1 MWLAFSEGLER
12 LARARLGQV
21 GVEARP
27 THIREVILENF
38 MSHEYSRIRLEPGLN
53 VITGPN
59 GSGKSSILLGLS
71 VALGQTY
78 TERGQRLSDLIRRGK
93 EAARLTVV
101 LDNSPVD
108 GERPVSSIKSDEI
121 TVTRYIKKSGEYWHY
136 VNNRFTPKAELEE
149 LLRRLG
155 INPNNALIIMH
166 QNMIENFASRDNVE
180 KLRAMEDAVGLSHLR
195 ERLLEAESRLN
206 SLRSEEASV
215 KRLLSEAEEA
225 VEYWRK
231 ELQKLQH
238 LKELEERR
246 KSLELEYAWS
256 LVHQVG
262 RSLERRR
269 LVLERMLKEKARL
282 EEEAAAYGAEAA
294 SLRERIRESL
304 YASGRPEEVLEAVD
318 LLVKAAVE
326 EGVRRYRV
334 SSLEREVSE
343 TQSEI
348 NSLLREFEERRAAA
362 SEKGEEVATE
372 REPSAVL
379 EDLKLTTLE
388 IASLGKVI
396 PDAETMYFL
405 ADSRFREVELKAR
418 QVEENVKKAI
428 EEVEKRR
435 QIWRDKLKEIID
447 DINPVYQRL
456 LEAVGGRG
464 YIRIRGLDD
473 PVTASLELMAG
484 FRGMEPMIVD
494 AHTHS
499 GGERVVAT
507 IAFLLALQ
515 SYVKS
520 PIRAVDEFDVH
531 LDPLN
536 REMVTKMLVEIARSY
551 PSTQF
556 LFITPGRLPITDGF
570 NLIIV
575 QNVAGSS
582 FVTSS
587 VEVG

>member
-1 MWLAFSEGLER
+1 MWLASSEELER

-21 GVEARP
+21 GAEARP

-121 TVTRYIKKSGEYWHY
+121 TVTRFIKRSGEYWHY

-166 QNMIENFASRDNVE
+166 QNMIENFAARDNVE

-215 KRLLSEAEEA
+215 KRLLSEAGEA
-225 VEYWRK
+225 VEYWRR

-269 LVLERMLKEKARL
+269 LVLERMLREKARL
-282 EEEAAAYGAEAA
+282 EEEAAAYGVEAT
-294 SLRERIRESL
+294 SLRERIRQSL
-304 YASGRPEEVLEAVD
+304 YVSASPEEILEAVD

-343 TQSEI
+343 AQSEI
-348 NSLLREFEERRAAA
+348 NSLLREFEERRASAF
-362 SEKGEEVATE
+362 EKGEEVATE

-379 EDLKLTTLE
+379 EDLKLTALE

-405 ADSRFREVELKAR
+405 ADSRFREVELRAR
-418 QVEENVKKAI
+418 QVEENVKRAI

-435 QIWRDKLKEIID
+435 QIWRDKLREIID

-464 YIRIRGLDD
+464 LIRIRGLDD

-575 QNVAGSS
+575 QNVSGSS

-587 VEVG
+587 VDDG

>member
-1 MWLAFSEGLER
+1 M
-12 LARARLGQV
+12 ARARLREV

-38 MSHEYSRIRLEPGLN
+38 MSHEYSRIRFDPGLN

-59 GSGKSSILLGLS
+59 GSGKSSILLGVS
-71 VALGQTY
+71 VAMGQTY
-78 TERGQRLSDLIRRGK
+78 TERGHRLSDLIRRGK

-101 LDNSPVD
+101 LDNSQVD
-108 GERPVSSIKSDEI
+108 GERPVPSIKSDEI
-121 TVTRYIKKSGEYWHY
+121 TITRYIKKSGEYWHY

-166 QNMIENFASRDNVE
+166 QNMIENFAARDNVE
-180 KLRAMEDAVGLSHLR
+180 KLRAMEDAVGLAHLR
-195 ERLLEAESRLN
+195 ERLLEAEARLN
-206 SLRSEEASV
+206 GLRGEETSV
-215 KRLLSEAEEA
+215 KRLLTEAGGA
-225 VEYWRK
+225 VEYWRG
-231 ELQKLQH
+231 ELQKLQR
-238 LKELEERR
+238 LRELEERR
-246 KSLELEYAWS
+246 RGLELEYAWS
-256 LVHQVG
+256 LVYQVAK
-262 RSLERRR
+262 SLERRR
-269 LVLERMLKEKARL
+269 LALERMLREKERL
-282 EEEAAAYGAEAA
+282 EGEAASFGAEAQ
-294 SLRERIRESL
+294 SLREIIRERL
-304 YASGRPEEVLEAVD
+304 YGGGSPEEVLEGVER
-318 LLVKAAVE
+318 LVRAAVE
-326 EGVRRYRV
+326 EGVRRYRL

-343 TQSEI
+343 AQSEI
-348 NSLLREFEERRAAA
+348 ECLSRELEERRSAA
-362 SEKGEEVATE
+362 SAKGGEVSTE
-372 REPSAVL
+372 REPSVVL
-379 EDLKLTTLE
+379 DDLRLTDLE
-388 IASLGKVI
+388 VASLGKVI

-418 QVEENVKKAI
+418 QVEENVKRAM
-428 EEVEKRR
+428 EEVERRR
-435 QIWRDKLKEIID
+435 QVWREKLREIID

-456 LEAVGGRG
+456 LEAVGGKG
-464 YIRIRGLDD
+464 LIRIRGLED
-473 PVTASLELMAG
+473 PVTASLELYAG

-515 SYVKS
+515 SYVRS

-536 REMVTKMLVEIARSY
+536 REMVTKILVEIARSY

-556 LFITPGRLPITDGF
+556 LFITPGKLPITDGF

-575 QNVAGSS
+575 QNVAQSS

-587 VEVG
+587 VEGV

>member
-1 MWLAFSEGLER
+1 M
-12 LARARLGQV
+12 ARTRVGQI
-21 GVEARP
+21 GAEARP

-38 MSHEYSRIRLEPGLN
+38 MSHEYSRIKLEPGLN

-59 GSGKSSILLGLS
+59 GAGKSSILLGLA

-78 TERGQRLSDLIRRGK
+78 TERGQRLSDLIRRGRD
-93 EAARLTVV
+93 AARLTVV
-101 LDNSPVD
+101 LDNSPID
-108 GERPVSSIKSDEI
+108 GERPLSSVKSEEI
-121 TVTRYIKKSGEYWHY
+121 TITRYIKKSGEYWHY

-155 INPNNALIIMH
+155 INPNNALVIMH
-166 QNMIENFASRDNVE
+166 QNMIESFAARDNME
-180 KLRAMEDAVGLSHLR
+180 KLKAMEDAVGLSHLR

-206 SLRSEEASV
+206 NLRSEEASV
-215 KRLLSEAEEA
+215 KRLLSEAGEA
-225 VEYWRK
+225 VEYWRR
-231 ELQKLQH
+231 ELQKLQQ
-238 LKELEERR
+238 LRELEER
-246 KSLELEYAWS
+246 KGLLEVEYAWS
-256 LVHQVG
+256 LVHQV
-262 RSLERRR
+262 RKSLERRR
-269 LVLERMLKEKARL
+269 LALERMLVEKARL
-282 EEEAAAYGAEAA
+282 EEEAAAYGAEAGA
-294 SLRERIRESL
+294 FRDRIRQRL
-304 YASGRPEEVLEAVD
+304 YEAAQPGEILE
-318 LLVKAAVE
+318 LIERLVKVAVE
-326 EGVRRYRV
+326 EGVRRFRV
-334 SSLEREVSE
+334 SSLEREVAAAR
-343 TQSEI
+343 SEI
-348 NSLLREFEERRAAA
+348 DGLLKELEERRAAA
-362 SEKGEEVATE
+362 SEKGAEVETE
-372 REPSAVL
+372 REPSTVL
-379 EDLKLTTLE
+379 EDLRLTMLE

-405 ADSRFREVELKAR
+405 ADSRFREVELRAR
-418 QVEENVKKAI
+418 QVEENVKKAM

-456 LEAVGGRG
+456 LSSVGGRG
-464 YIRIRGLDD
+464 VIRIRGIED
-473 PVTASLELMAG
+473 PASASLELLAG
-484 FRGMEPMIVD
+484 FRGMEPMMVD

-515 SYVKS
+515 SYVRS

-536 REMVTKMLVEIARSY
+536 REMVTQILVEIARSY

-582 FVTSS
+582 FVTTS
-587 VEVG
+587 VEKSEQEH

>member
-1 MWLAFSEGLER
+1 MEG
-12 LARARLGQV
+12 LARARLREM

-59 GSGKSSILLGLS
+59 GSGKSSILLGLA

-78 TERGQRLSDLIRRGK
+78 TERGHRLSDLIRRGK

-101 LDNSPVD
+101 LDNSMVD

-121 TVTRYIKKSGEYWHY
+121 TITRYIKKTGEYWHY

-155 INPNNALIIMH
+155 INPNNALVIMH
-166 QNMIENFASRDNVE
+166 QNMIENFAARDNVE

-206 SLRSEEASV
+206 NLRSEEASV
-215 KRLLSEAEEA
+215 KRLLSDAGGA
-225 VEYWRK
+225 VEYWRN
-231 ELQKLQH
+231 ELQKLQR
-238 LKELEERR
+238 LRELEERKR
-246 KSLELEYAWS
+246 LLELEYSWS
-256 LVHQVG
+256 LVYQVA

-269 LVLERMLKEKARL
+269 MALDRMLRERARL
-282 EEEAAAYGAEAA
+282 EEEAAAFGAEAG
-294 SLRERIRESL
+294 SLRERIRERL
-304 YASGRPEEVLEAVD
+304 YGGGSPEEVLESVD
-318 LLVKAAVE
+318 MLVRAAVE
-326 EGVRRYRV
+326 EGVRRYMLSR
-334 SSLEREVSE
+334 LEREVADAE
-343 TQSEI
+343 SEI
-348 NSLLREFEERRAAA
+348 NSLLRELEERRGAAVA
-362 SEKGEEVATE
+362 KGEEFSTE

-379 EDLKLTTLE
+379 EDLRLTTLE

-418 QVEENVKKAI
+418 QVEENVKRAM

-435 QIWRDKLKEIID
+435 QIWRDKLREIVE

-456 LEAVGGRG
+456 LEAVGGKG
-464 YIRIRGLDD
+464 LIRIRGLDD

-515 SYVKS
+515 SYVRS

-536 REMVTKMLVEIARSY
+536 REMVTRILVEIARSY

-575 QNVAGSS
+575 QNVAQSS

-587 VEVG
+587 VEGA

>member
-1 MWLAFSEGLER
+1 M
-12 LARARLGQV
+12 ARARLGQV
-21 GVEARP
+21 GVEARR

-121 TVTRYIKKSGEYWHY
+121 TVTRFIKRSGEYWHY

-166 QNMIENFASRDNVE
+166 QNMIENFASRDNIE

-215 KRLLSEAEEA
+215 KRLLSEAGEA
-225 VEYWRK
+225 VEYWRR

-262 RSLERRR
+262 KSLERRR
-269 LVLERMLKEKARL
+269 LILERMLREKARL
-282 EEEAAAYGAEAA
+282 EEEAAAYGSEAN
-294 SLRERIRESL
+294 SLRERIRHSL
-304 YASGRPEEVLEAVD
+304 YASGSPEEVLEAVD
-318 LLVKAAVE
+318 LLVRAAVE

-343 TQSEI
+343 AQSEI
-348 NSLLREFEERRAAA
+348 NGLLKEFEERRAAA
-362 SEKGEEVATE
+362 SEKGGEVATE

-379 EDLKLTTLE
+379 EDLKLTALE

-418 QVEENVKKAI
+418 QVEENVKRAI

-456 LEAVGGRG
+456 LEAVGGKG
-464 YIRIRGLDD
+464 LIRIRGLDD

-587 VEVG
+587 VEEG

>member
-1 MWLAFSEGLER
+1 M
-12 LARARLGQV
+12 GQI
-21 GVEARP
+21 GVEAKP

-38 MSHEYSRIRLEPGLN
+38 MSHEYSRIRLDPGLN

-59 GSGKSSILLGLS
+59 GAGKSSILLGLA

-93 EAARLTVV
+93 DAARLTVV
-101 LDNSPVD
+101 LDNSPVE
-108 GERPVSSIKSDEI
+108 GERPLASVKSEEI
-121 TVTRYIKKSGEYWHY
+121 TITRYIKKSGEYWHY

-155 INPNNALIIMH
+155 INPNNALVIMH
-166 QNMIENFASRDNVE
+166 QNMIENFAARDNVE

-215 KRLLSEAEEA
+215 KKLLSEANEA
-225 VEYWRK
+225 VEYWRR
-231 ELQKLQH
+231 ELQKLQQLRELEERKGLLEVEYAWSLVNQVRRSLERRRLALERMLREKAGLEEEAAAYASEASRFRDRIRQRLH
-238 LKELEERR
+238 ESASPDEILELVEGLVGAAVGEGVRRYRISGLEREIAEAQSEINGFLKELEERR
-246 KSLELEYAWS
+246 
-256 LVHQVG
+256 
-262 RSLERRR
+262 
-269 LVLERMLKEKARL
+269 
-282 EEEAAAYGAEAA
+282 A
-294 SLRERIRESL
+294 S
-304 YASGRPEEVLEAVD
+304 
-318 LLVKAAVE
+318 
-326 EGVRRYRV
+326 
-334 SSLEREVSE
+334 
-343 TQSEI
+343 
-348 NSLLREFEERRAAA
+348 A
-362 SEKGEEVATE
+362 SERGAEVATE
-372 REPSAVL
+372 REPSVVL
-379 EDLKLTTLE
+379 EELRMTALE
-388 IASLGKVI
+388 IATLGKVI

-405 ADSRFREVELKAR
+405 ADSRYREAELRAK
-418 QVEENVKKAI
+418 QVEENVKRAI

-447 DINPVYQRL
+447 DVNPVYQRL
-456 LEAVGGRG
+456 LQSVGGKGVIRLRG
-464 YIRIRGLDD
+464 IED
-473 PVTASLELMAG
+473 PASASLELLAG
-484 FRGMEPMIVD
+484 FRGMEPTMVD

-515 SYVKS
+515 SYVRS

-536 REMVTKMLVEIARSY
+536 REMVTQILVEIAKSY

-556 LFITPGRLPITDGF
+556 LFITPGKLPVSDGF

-587 VEVG
+587 VEEA

>member
-1 MWLAFSEGLER
+1 MEG
-12 LARARLGQV
+12 LARARLREM

-59 GSGKSSILLGLS
+59 GSGKSSILLGLA

-78 TERGQRLSDLIRRGK
+78 TERGHRLSDLIRRGK

-101 LDNSPVD
+101 LDNSMVD

-121 TVTRYIKKSGEYWHY
+121 TITRYIKKTGEYWHY

-155 INPNNALIIMH
+155 INPNNALVIMH
-166 QNMIENFASRDNVE
+166 QNMIENFAARDNVE

-206 SLRSEEASV
+206 NLRSEEASV
-215 KRLLSEAEEA
+215 KRLLSDAGGA
-225 VEYWRK
+225 VEYWRN
-231 ELQKLQH
+231 ELQKLQR
-238 LKELEERR
+238 LRELEERKR
-246 KSLELEYAWS
+246 LLELEYSWS
-256 LVHQVG
+256 LVYQVA

-269 LVLERMLKEKARL
+269 MALDKMLRERARL
-282 EEEAAAYGAEAA
+282 EEEAAAFGAEAG
-294 SLRERIRESL
+294 SLRERIRERL
-304 YASGRPEEVLEAVD
+304 YGGGSPEEVLESVD
-318 LLVKAAVE
+318 MLVRAAVE
-326 EGVRRYRV
+326 EGVRRYMLSR
-334 SSLEREVSE
+334 LEREVADAE
-343 TQSEI
+343 SEI
-348 NSLLREFEERRAAA
+348 NSLLRELEERRGAAVA
-362 SEKGEEVATE
+362 KGEEFSTE

-379 EDLKLTTLE
+379 EDLRLTTLE

-418 QVEENVKKAI
+418 QVEENVKRAM

-435 QIWRDKLKEIID
+435 QIWRDKLREIVE

-456 LEAVGGRG
+456 LEAVGGKG
-464 YIRIRGLDD
+464 LIRIRGLDD

-515 SYVKS
+515 SYVRS

-536 REMVTKMLVEIARSY
+536 REMVTRILVEIARSY

-575 QNVAGSS
+575 QNVAQSS

-587 VEVG
+587 VEGA

>member
-1 MWLAFSEGLER
+1 MEG
-12 LARARLGQV
+12 LARARLREM

-59 GSGKSSILLGLS
+59 GSGKSSILLGLA

-78 TERGQRLSDLIRRGK
+78 TERGHRLSDLIRRGK

-101 LDNSPVD
+101 LDNSMVD

-121 TVTRYIKKSGEYWHY
+121 TITRYIKKTGEYWHY

-155 INPNNALIIMH
+155 INPNNALVIMH
-166 QNMIENFASRDNVE
+166 QNMIESFAARDNVE

-215 KRLLSEAEEA
+215 KRLLSDAGGA
-225 VEYWRK
+225 VEYWRN
-231 ELQKLQH
+231 ELQKLQR
-238 LKELEERR
+238 LRELEERKR
-246 KSLELEYAWS
+246 LLELEYSWS
-256 LVHQVG
+256 LVYQVA

-269 LVLERMLKEKARL
+269 MALDRMLRERARL
-282 EEEAAAYGAEAA
+282 EEEAAAFGAEAG
-294 SLRERIRESL
+294 SLRERIRERL
-304 YASGRPEEVLEAVD
+304 YGGGSPEEVLESVD
-318 LLVKAAVE
+318 MLVRAAVE
-326 EGVRRYRV
+326 EGVRRYMLSR
-334 SSLEREVSE
+334 LEREVADAE
-343 TQSEI
+343 SEI
-348 NSLLREFEERRAAA
+348 NSLLRELEERRGAAVA
-362 SEKGEEVATE
+362 KGEEFSTE

-379 EDLKLTTLE
+379 EDLRLTTLE

-418 QVEENVKKAI
+418 QVEENVKRAM

-435 QIWRDKLKEIID
+435 QIWRDKLREIVE

-456 LEAVGGRG
+456 LEAVGGKG
-464 YIRIRGLDD
+464 LIRIRGLDD

-515 SYVKS
+515 SYVRS

-536 REMVTKMLVEIARSY
+536 REMVTKILVEIARSY

-575 QNVAGSS
+575 QNVAQSS

-587 VEVG
+587 VEGA